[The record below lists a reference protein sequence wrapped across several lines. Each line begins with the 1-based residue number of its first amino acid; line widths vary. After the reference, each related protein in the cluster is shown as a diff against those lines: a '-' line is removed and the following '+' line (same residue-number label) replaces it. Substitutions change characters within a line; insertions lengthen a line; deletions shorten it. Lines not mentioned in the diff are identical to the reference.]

1 MISMH
6 TETTQ
11 KINAAQT
18 LALKGIIAEQEREI
32 MRLRKIIVEAGLNTK
47 PESDPQYSLGQ

>member
-1 MISMH
+1 MH

-32 MRLRKIIVEAGLNTK
+32 MRLRKIIVEAGLNAK
-47 PESDPQYSLGQ
+47 PETDPQYSLGQ